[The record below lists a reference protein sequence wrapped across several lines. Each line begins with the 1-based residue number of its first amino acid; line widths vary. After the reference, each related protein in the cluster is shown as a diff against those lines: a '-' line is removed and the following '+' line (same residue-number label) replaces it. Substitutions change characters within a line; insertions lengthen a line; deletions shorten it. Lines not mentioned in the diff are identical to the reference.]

1 MLDRLFRLS
10 AAAARALAVL
20 TMLLLGGLV
29 LLITL
34 DVSRRTLG
42 AKPLSWTSDVAEYIL
57 LYATFLPMAAIVR
70 DKGHVFV
77 EFLRAALPP
86 SAQRALERGVY
97 AVCLVICVYL
107 AWIASV
113 HLVTAV
119 RTGAY
124 DTRAFDMPRW
134 LVYVPMAIGL
144 WLSSVEWLR
153 FLLGRASLYDLDA
166 LQRDGY

>member
-10 AAAARALAVL
+10 AAVSRALAVVA
-20 TMLLLGGLV
+20 MVLLGGLV
-29 LLITL
+29 VLITV
-34 DVSRRTLG
+34 DVTRRTLG
-42 AKPLSWTSDVAEYIL
+42 FKPLSWTSDVAEYIL
-57 LYATFLPMAAIVR
+57 LYATFLPMAAIVH

-77 EFLRAALPP
+77 EFLRSSMPP
-86 SAQRALERGVY
+86 AAQRVLERGVY
-97 AVCLVICVYL
+97 VVCLVICVYL
-107 AWIASV
+107 GWVASV
-113 HLVTAV
+113 HLVGAV

-134 LVYVPMAIGL
+134 LVYVPMAVGL